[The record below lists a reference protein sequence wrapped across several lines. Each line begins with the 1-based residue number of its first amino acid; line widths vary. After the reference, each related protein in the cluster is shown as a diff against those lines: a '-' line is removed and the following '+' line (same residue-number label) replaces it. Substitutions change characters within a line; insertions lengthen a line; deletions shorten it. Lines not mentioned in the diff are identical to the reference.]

1 MYNFTVALI
10 KHTACNKERKRMPN
24 KVQDES
30 EPLLVLELVEVAA
43 TMAAGSGLAPA
54 RAATKAEDR
63 EAEWEEE
70 DAEGDDVES
79 GTTTDAAGEEFVPF
93 AAEEAAAAAAANKRL
108 IPLSMNP
115 SSASV
120 SAPRVAAVAA
130 AAAVP
135 PPPPP
140 PRFLISGVSPMFW
153 IFSLLSSLGSELK
166 KCKKLDLQ
174 FSPHLNKAMLNK

>member
-1 MYNFTVALI
+1 
-10 KHTACNKERKRMPN
+10 MPN

-79 GTTTDAAGEEFVPF
+79 GTTTDAAAGEEELVPF
-93 AAEEAAAAAAANKRL
+93 EVAEEAAAAAAANKRL

-120 SAPRVAAVAA
+120 SAPRAAAVAE

-166 KCKKLDLQ
+166 MHEIGIVIL
-174 FSPHLNKAMLNK
+174 FSSKQSCVQQIGNTS